1 MNIWHWL
8 RKHTQVR
15 PYDLKSVFRR
25 TPCLIHLGK
34 ILDSWDLLDS
44 ATFNW
49 GFNCAC
55 QIPALWFNYSSIR
68 HSGIIL
74 ASCASTM
81 PFDLKDAH
89 KLNSQAYIFLQIA
102 QVAQLYYNT
111 MDSTKHQPKIGTDTP
126 VAHPRHHCTRSSPHY
141 QPGESVTSEHIAP
154 NHDVTAGDEVHT
166 TDNMAP
172 TQTTVPAASTACFPK
187 LLASWT

>member
-1 MNIWHWL
+1 M
-8 RKHTQVR
+8 
-15 PYDLKSVFRR
+15 FRR

-55 QIPALWFNYSSIR
+55 QIPALWFNYSSIW

-74 ASCASTM
+74 ASSASTM

-102 QVAQLYYNT
+102 QVVQLYYNT
-111 MDSTKHQPKIGTDTP
+111 IDSPKTSTKDRNRYSSCTSQTSLHEELTP
-126 VAHPRHHCTRSSPHY
+126 LSTRGKCHFGAHCPNPRRNCW
-141 QPGESVTSEHIAP
+141 G
-154 NHDVTAGDEVHT
+154 
-166 TDNMAP
+166 
-172 TQTTVPAASTACFPK
+172 
-187 LLASWT
+187 